1 MYAEIDVSTIKGNGF
16 KNIIGEKFGRLTV
29 TGLSDKKGGRKRYWI
44 CECDCGNTVLVRSD
58 NLRSK
63 TTMSCGCFKKE
74 QDKINLAKNHKG
86 YNSQQSRLYHI
97 WQGMRRRCENTS
109 CAEYPE
115 WGGRGI
121 TVCDEWSKDYKP
133 FMNWS
138 ASNGYRDFLSIDRID
153 VNGNYEPSN
162 CRWVT
167 AKVQANNRR
176 SNINVEYNGEI
187 HNLSQWGVFLGIKQG
202 TLYERYRKGDRGS
215 NLFRPVIK

>member
-16 KNIIGEKFGRLTV
+16 KNMIGEKFGRLTV
-29 TGLSDKKGGRKRYWI
+29 TGLSDKKSGRKRYWI
-44 CECDCGNTVLVRSD
+44 CECDCGNTVLARSD
-58 NLRSK
+58 SLRSK

-74 QDKINLAKNHKG
+74 QDKINLTKNHKG
-86 YNSQQSRLYHI
+86 YNSHQSRLYHI
-97 WQGMRRRCENTS
+97 WQGMRKRCENTN
-109 CAEYPE
+109 CAQYPE

-121 TVCDEWSKDYKP
+121 TVCDEWSKDYKT

-138 ASNGYRDFLSIDRID
+138 VSNGYRDFLSIDRID

-162 CRWVT
+162 CRWTT

-187 HNLSQWGVFLGIKQG
+187 HNLSQWGVFLGIKPK
-202 TLYERYRKGDRGS
+202 TLYERYRKGDRGN
-215 NLFRPVIK
+215 NLFRPIRK